1 MKRSLIRDLRRSLN
15 YLSPHRGRLSVCLA
29 LTLVSG
35 GLPALEPLAHRAIF
49 DQISASA
56 GVFGPGSGP
65 AAPGELGARALA
77 GMTLAL
83 CALVVLRQ
91 IAEGLGALSVWRV
104 RLRINRDLLDETT
117 ARLHALPLSYHQERG
132 VGETMTRVD
141 RGITS
146 LMDCLSSVAFQLFP
160 ALVYLVVSLGIM
172 LRLSPLLA
180 LVAVGFIVPPLL
192 LGRATTARL
201 VEREREVLDRW
212 CGIYNRFQQVLSG
225 IKTVKAFAREAD
237 EHARFIGSV
246 EEAQS
251 EVLRSIGLQTRLS
264 AGRSVC
270 VNIGRVVLLG
280 VGGLLVLRGELGVG
294 TLVAFLGYVGGLYGP
309 AQTLLGVYETA
320 RRAEVGLA
328 AIFGVLD
335 AEVAVADPE
344 RAVSPEHIRGDLE
357 LDQVSFRY
365 QRAAGRA
372 VIDGISLSIRAGEFV
387 AVVGPS
393 GAGKSTLAD
402 LLLRL
407 HDPTSGAIRID
418 GHDLRAL
425 SQRALRRKLGIVTQ
439 EPFLFEDT
447 IEANL
452 RYGSPDATKEAL
464 RAAARAAC
472 ADEFIE
478 RLPLGYQT
486 LVGRGGV
493 ALSGGER
500 QRLAIARTLLKDPS
514 VVILDEP
521 TSSLDIA
528 SETAV
533 QRAIEGLSRGRTTLL
548 IAHRLST
555 TTRADRVVVI
565 DGGRVVEQGPP
576 AALLRRGGAY
586 RRMMDLWRAHEPSGA
601 RGLGRRAGGLE
612 LLEAAAVPGA

>member
-1 MKRSLIRDLRRSLN
+1 M
-15 YLSPHRGRLSVCLA
+15 CLA
-29 LTLVSG
+29 LTLVSS

-49 DQISASA
+49 DQIAASA
-56 GVFGPGSGP
+56 GVSGVLGVGGAP
-65 AAPGELGARALA
+65 AVSGEQSARTLA
-77 GMTLAL
+77 GLTLAL
-83 CALVVLRQ
+83 CAIVVVRQ
-91 IAEGLGALSVWRV
+91 IAEGLAALSVWRV

-146 LMDCLSSVAFQLFP
+146 LMDCLASFAFQLFP

-192 LGRATTARL
+192 FGRATTARL

-246 EEAQS
+246 EEAQR

-320 RRAEVGLA
+320 RRAEVGLS

-335 AEVAVADPE
+335 AEVAVADAE
-344 RAVSPEHIRGDLE
+344 RAVIPERIRGDLE

-365 QRAAGRA
+365 QHAAGRA
-372 VIDGISLSIRAGEFV
+372 VLDGISLSIRAGEFV

-407 HDPTSGAIRID
+407 HDPISGAIRID

-425 SQRALRRKLGIVTQ
+425 SQRGLRRKLGIVTQ

-452 RYGSPDATKEAL
+452 RYGSPDATSEAL
-464 RAAARAAC
+464 RAAARAAS

-521 TSSLDIA
+521 TSSLDIE

-533 QRAIEGLSRGRTTLL
+533 QRAIERLSRGRTTLL

-555 TTRADRVVVI
+555 TMRADRVVVI

-601 RGLGRRAGGLE
+601 KGLGWAGALE
-612 LLEAAAVPGA
+612 PAPLEAAAAPGA